1 MTRLSISGVLDLP
14 PLEDVGAVISIQDP
28 GEGRPLELGGLTL
41 PVLDLAFHDSETDQD
56 SLDVLPEGWH
66 LERIAR
72 FLEKLPIS
80 TPDFPLHVHCYAG
93 VSRSTAV
100 ASFVLGWLD
109 PRLSD
114 AQIVSQVLTA
124 RPQAVPNRLILM
136 HADELLNR
144 HLRRAWVRQ
153 AGRYF

>member
-14 PLEDVGAVISIQDP
+14 SLEDVGAVISIQDP
-28 GEGRPLELGGLTL
+28 GEGRLSALGGLTL
-41 PVLDLAFHDSETDQD
+41 PVLDLAFHDSETDED
-56 SLDVLPEGWH
+56 SLDILPEGWH
-66 LERIAR
+66 LERVAR
-72 FLEKLPIS
+72 FLDRLPT

-100 ASFVLGWLD
+100 ASFVLGWLN
-109 PRLSD
+109 PKLSD

-144 HLRRAWVRQ
+144 NLRRAWLKQ
-153 AGRYF
+153 SGRYS